1 MLKKLASDALG
12 LSDIGKI
19 IGPENYD
26 KTDADDYIRHEDNE
40 KIYFL
45 IKTKADEYCF
55 TNLAFIHVDG
65 ENAVS
70 SKRILKR
77 YPYSQHQITN
87 VTLETAGKV
96 DLDVEIKFTLGHQ
109 SYSIDVDKRQL
120 DKLNDLYK
128 ALVYMSEMVHDNNI
142 LFEMAKESLDKAA
155 NMLHNSRSSDI
166 QMVDQYKQLTEFGFS
181 WLTSARDKY
190 HIKDFGDVFEKYIN
204 N

>member
-19 IGPENYD
+19 IGPEDYD

-55 TNLAFIHVDG
+55 TNIAFIHVDG
-65 ENAVS
+65 EKAVS
-70 SKRILKR
+70 SKRVLKR
-77 YPYSQHQITN
+77 YPYSRYQITD
-87 VTLETAGKV
+87 VLLETAGKV
-96 DLDVEIKFTLGHQ
+96 DLDVEIKFTLGNQ
-109 SYSIDVDKRQL
+109 AFSVDVDKKQL

-128 ALVYMSEMVHDNNI
+128 ALVYISEQSHENNI
-142 LFEMAKESLDKAA
+142 LLEMATQSLNKAA
-155 NMLHNSRSSDI
+155 TVLENTRPSDI
-166 QMVDQYKQLTEFGFS
+166 QLADEYKKLTEFGFS
-181 WLTSARDKY
+181 WLASARDKY
-190 HIKDFGDVFEKYIN
+190 HVKDFGDVFEKYIN

>member
-1 MLKKLASDALG
+1 MKKLASDALG